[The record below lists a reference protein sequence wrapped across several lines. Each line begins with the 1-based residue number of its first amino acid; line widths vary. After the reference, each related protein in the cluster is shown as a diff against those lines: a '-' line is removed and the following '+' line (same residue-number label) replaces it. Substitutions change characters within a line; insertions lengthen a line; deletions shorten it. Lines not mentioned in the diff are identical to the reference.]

1 MSIPT
6 QGEIVIEIKT
16 SGDSEGYTT
25 ADGQMP
31 SSTNP
36 DHAEGVSKNP
46 KNGKSKSAAMLAMAG
61 TNTLQIG
68 KQALNV
74 SISNIGL
81 ATGDYYTQAKIQQGM
96 QAVGSVA
103 ALAMSAS
110 NIWTFV
116 ATASAMAISAGAEAY
131 QQKREREIANY
142 EAAQYAKRLG
152 YTVDRK

>member
-6 QGEIVIEIKT
+6 QGEIVIIIKS
-16 SGDSEGYTT
+16 SGEGEGYET

-36 DHAEGVSKNP
+36 EHGEGVSKNP
-46 KNGKSKSAAMLAMAG
+46 KEGKNKSAAALAMAG
-61 TNTLQIG
+61 NLSLQIG
-68 KQALNV
+68 KQALNAAV
-74 SISNIGL
+74 ANIGL
-81 ATGDYYTQAKIQQGM
+81 ATGDYYAQAKAQQTM
-96 QAVGSVA
+96 QAAGTIS

-110 NIWTFV
+110 NIWTFA
-116 ATASAMAISAGAEAY
+116 ATSAGMVISAVAEDF

-152 YTVDRK
+152 YTVGRK